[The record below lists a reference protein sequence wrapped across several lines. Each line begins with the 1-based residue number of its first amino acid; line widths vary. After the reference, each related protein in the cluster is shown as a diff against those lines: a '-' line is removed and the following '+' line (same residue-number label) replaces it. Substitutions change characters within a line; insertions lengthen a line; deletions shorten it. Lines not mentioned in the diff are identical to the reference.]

1 MSTVTSETAQTQFLL
16 GSFGRSLRA
25 RNLSPRT
32 VDTYTESVRQFAEFL
47 ERQGMPIQIVS
58 ITREH
63 VESFIEELLGKW
75 KPATAN
81 NRYRGLQT
89 YFGWLVEEGEMI
101 SPLITLPLISPN
113 SGLAADDSINR
124 IQEPIGKARNKDGQA
139 NQMTLSNNSS
149 IEDWSCSTSPL
160 SNSMPCDE
168 RNSFDL
174 PAGES
179 TRAPVHLRLEHGDLP
194 YPESVLPQDMLH

>member
-1 MSTVTSETAQTQFLL
+1 
-16 GSFGRSLRA
+16 
-25 RNLSPRT
+25 
-32 VDTYTESVRQFAEFL
+32 
-47 ERQGMPIQIVS
+47 MPIQIVS

-81 NRYRGLQT
+81 DRYRGLQT